1 MTLAVVILSM
11 IAIVLALPVAVL
23 MVEVLCA
30 LMAKQNRGLAQPQRP
45 EGLRA
50 AVIVPAHD
58 EEDGIGAT
66 VSGIARQL
74 AASDRLL
81 VVADNCGDGTA
92 ERARVAGA
100 DTIAR
105 SDLQRRGKG
114 YALDFGVRH
123 LASDPPDVV
132 IVVDADCRL
141 GPGAMDA
148 LVARVQLDN
157 SAAQALYAMTLPPAA
172 DAKRRVAAFAW
183 VVKNHVRPKGLMAL
197 GLPCQLMGTGMAI
210 PWEAI
215 RRIDLATGNIVED
228 VKMGLDLAAAGYAP
242 RYCPE
247 ARVESDFPATERGYR
262 IQRQRWEAGSVA
274 TMLKIA
280 PATFLRAVR
289 SFNVPLMIMAVDL
302 MVPPLMMLF
311 TFLVLGTIVSV
322 LFALAGGIPLPAMI
336 FSGSIIVFILV
347 LTLAWAR
354 FGREALRLRDV
365 VALPGVFFGKFGLY
379 LAMWRG
385 RGAGWVRTDRK

>member
-1 MTLAVVILSM
+1 
-11 IAIVLALPVAVL
+11 
-23 MVEVLCA
+23 
-30 LMAKQNRGLAQPQRP
+30 
-45 EGLRA
+45 
-50 AVIVPAHD
+50 
-58 EEDGIGAT
+58 
-66 VSGIARQL
+66 
-74 AASDRLL
+74 
-81 VVADNCGDGTA
+81 
-92 ERARVAGA
+92 
-100 DTIAR
+100 
-105 SDLQRRGKG
+105 
-114 YALDFGVRH
+114 
-123 LASDPPDVV
+123 
-132 IVVDADCRL
+132 
-141 GPGAMDA
+141 MDA